1 MSSAQP
7 DDALPETPPVD
18 APWRT
23 VQQWRVATRRQ
34 LRARREAI
42 PRVHRERTGRFIRAV
57 IEHHLPELD
66 GACVGLYWPFRGELD
81 LRELADVLA
90 ERARD
95 FALPVVAAAGR
106 PLLFRRWWPGMRMTR
121 GTWDIPVP
129 ASGAEVH
136 PDVLLIPLLGHDLA
150 GYRLGHGG
158 GYYDRTLSALSPRP
172 LAVGV
177 GYAAARLASIVPQ
190 PHDEP
195 MDIVIT
201 DRAMI
206 RFAGQHGLRAADIE
220 HSWAPAIAGAER

>member
-1 MSSAQP
+1 MSSAQTH
-7 DDALPETPPVD
+7 DALPPTPVGD

-23 VQQWRVATRRQ
+23 VQRWRVATRKV
-34 LRARREAI
+34 LRARREAL
-42 PRVHRERTGRFIRAV
+42 PRALKDRTGRFVRAV

-66 GACVGLYWPFRGELD
+66 GACIGLYWPFRGELD

-90 ERARD
+90 ERAHD

-121 GTWDIPVP
+121 GTWGIPVP

-136 PDVLLIPLLGHDLA
+136 PDVLLVPLLGHDAA

-158 GYYDRTLSALSPRP
+158 GYYDRTLATLSPRP
-172 LAVGV
+172 LAIGV

-190 PHDEP
+190 PHDVP
-195 MDIVIT
+195 MDVIVT

-206 RFAGQHGLRAADIE
+206 RFAGQGGLRAAAVQ
-220 HSWAPAIAGAER
+220 HSWSPAIAGTEH